1 MKKVSKNSEMK
12 WFLIVTIASIVH
24 NVWAVSMVE
33 SDIDFDTD
41 LTPNTNYPDSLDRN
55 IEQMVLREMAEDEPT
70 FFNEKENRIRDTLTR
85 STHEMRNRRTLSQMI
100 PILRSLSPDQRL
112 AVASLIASQAID
124 GPDEKFNLKQVREIK
139 KFILILMTF

>member
-1 MKKVSKNSEMK
+1 MK